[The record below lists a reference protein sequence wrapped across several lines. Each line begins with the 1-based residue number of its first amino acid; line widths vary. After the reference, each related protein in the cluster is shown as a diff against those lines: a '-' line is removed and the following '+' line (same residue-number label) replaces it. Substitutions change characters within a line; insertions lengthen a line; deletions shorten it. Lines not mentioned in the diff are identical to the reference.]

1 MDLNMPVMDGFQSTK
16 CIRTMILDNTVVKM
30 NIVTITADS
39 MDARLKQKC
48 KSIGFNE
55 LLENQSRK
63 KTLFKIL
70 KKYYL

>member
-1 MDLNMPVMDGFQSTK
+1 
-16 CIRTMILDNTVVKM
+16 MILDNTVADM
-30 NIVTITADS
+30 NIVAITADS
-39 MDARLKQKC
+39 IDTRLKQKC

-55 LLENQSRK
+55 VIGKPVTK